1 MSDVSKIIAL
11 VVLVIAIIVFGPL
24 ITIWSLNTL
33 FPILAIE
40 YTIASWFAAFWL
52 FAAVAYKGK
61 K

>member
-1 MSDVSKIIAL
+1 MSNVSKIIAV

-33 FPILAIE
+33 FPVLAIE
-40 YTIASWFAAFWL
+40 YTFASWFAAFWL